1 MEGAWFRGCVTG
13 NNQRTSG
20 REKRSWSQLVCA
32 EKPAVSSRGSSLFSQ
47 VVVRTEGG
55 DELRLWVQS
64 PNGRH
69 VAKDSSTNT
78 LSFESQRIILSAPFY
93 TVPTKAR

>member
-47 VVVRTEGG
+47 VVVMTEGG
-55 DELRLWVQS
+55 M
-64 PNGRH
+64 N
-69 VAKDSSTNT
+69 
-78 LSFESQRIILSAPFY
+78 
-93 TVPTKAR
+93 